1 MGVSNVPGMNL
12 LHANHLAH
20 GDMLGDVFRE
30 GAPRMGAM
38 RVLNMDERDRDA
50 DGNIGD
56 SGSDDECDDDRA
68 CGDDDDECGDEWVC
82 GRACTPP
89 PHRDELREL
98 IVGNPLYERDERSYA
113 RRLNRRLCAHLRGVI
128 EFHRAELGFCSE
140 PFQQAV
146 IEWERMIALPATAAG
161 IAAKRG
167 ALLFALWTQPALMEH
182 WRRSDAE
189 LVDNLNDW
197 ILPLVMPKFVS
208 GMGQRP
214 IQLSAVVV
222 TLISMWEEPG
232 RGQPDAEPTM
242 GV

>member
-1 MGVSNVPGMNL
+1 MGVPNVASVDL
-12 LHANHLAH
+12 LHADHLPH
-20 GDMLGDVFRE
+20 GDILG
-30 GAPRMGAM
+30 GGLGASAPRM
-38 RVLNMDERDRDA
+38 RVLNMDESERDA
-50 DGNIGD
+50 DGNAGD
-56 SGSDDECDDDRA
+56 SGCSDGGDSDAECGGDSDAECDVRK
-68 CGDDDDECGDEWVC
+68 
-82 GRACTPP
+82 
-89 PHRDELREL
+89 DELREL

-128 EFHRAELGFCSE
+128 EYHRKELGFCSE
-140 PFQQAV
+140 PFQQAA
-146 IEWERMIALPATAAG
+146 IEWARMIALPATAAG

-167 ALLFALWTQPALMEH
+167 ALLFALWSQPALMEH

-214 IQLSAVVV
+214 IHLSAIVV

-232 RGQPDAEPTM
+232 RGQPDVAM
-242 GV
+242 VV

>member
-1 MGVSNVPGMNL
+1 MGVSNVPSMNL
-12 LHANHLAH
+12 LHANHLVQNS

-30 GAPRMGAM
+30 GAPRL
-38 RVLNMDERDRDA
+38 RVLNMDESDRDA

-56 SGSDDECDDDRA
+56 SGSDDECGGDGGA
-68 CGDDDDECGDEWVC
+68 GDD
-82 GRACTPP
+82 GRPCTSPT
-89 PHRDELREL
+89 HKDELREL

-128 EFHRAELGFCSE
+128 EFHRTELGFCSDA
-140 PFQQAV
+140 FQQAA
-146 IEWERMIALPATAAG
+146 IEWARMIALPATAAG

-167 ALLFALWTQPALMEH
+167 ALLFALWSQPALMEH
-182 WRRSDAE
+182 WRHSDAE
-189 LVDNLNDW
+189 LVDNLNNW

-214 IQLSAVVV
+214 IHLSAVVV

-232 RGQPDAEPTM
+232 RGQPDVEPVM